1 MKTNYWIKKYKY
13 KYFQKQLY
21 RLNGFAKKNF
31 ISNKGFSFVLKTL
44 NSKFLFSAQLESG
57 RRLIRHFIKKFI
69 KIEIN
74 LVCDKSISLKSS
86 GVRMG
91 KGKGNLEEWVNCAK
105 AGLVVYSLFNINYFQ
120 AKYLLLKS
128 KKKFNINM
136 LFRQTV
142 YLKQMF
148 SNKNLFY

>member
-21 RLNGFAKKNF
+21 RLNGCVKKNF
-31 ISNKGFSFVLKTL
+31 ISNKIFSFTLKTL
-44 NSKFLFSAQLESG
+44 NSKFLFSAQIEAG

-74 LVCDKSISLKSS
+74 LLCDKSISLKSS

-105 AGLVVYSLFNINYFQ
+105 AGLLIYSLVNINYFQ
-120 AKYLLLKS
+120 AKFLLLKS
-128 KKKFNINM
+128 KRKFNFKM
-136 LFRQTV
+136 FFSQTLFLKHTV
-142 YLKQMF
+142 E
-148 SNKNLFY
+148 NKNLFY